1 MYPFLARWPLAAV
14 MSMGPCAAALAGS
27 IDGAISFPSRLVPP
41 MTVYAADVDSSRVR
55 TLQLARGQTNFSV
68 DVPAG
73 RYRVFLAPNEPGA
86 PNIYGAY
93 TQYSLCALHDTGNCA
108 DHALVEVTIS
118 AKTRRSAVTI
128 DDWYLSDD
136 IAEQIDRIRGVASS
150 GASDSEPLSAP
161 RFSEYPSAASEV
173 ALPPKIDAGGRELS
187 EEDRAILQ
195 AALVNGPN
203 FAGQVT
209 ATLTSCGLACG
220 RLLLVDWRSG
230 TFRQLTEPHAAE
242 PNSPT
247 ATPAALPCR
256 PEEALQ
262 FRRDSRLLIM
272 TRVRGAAVVTEYF
285 VWNPNNAALV
295 PRGEYQRTSQAFCAV
310 AAR

>member
-1 MYPFLARWPLAAV
+1 MYPFLARLSLAA
-14 MSMGPCAAALAGS
+14 MISLGQCAGALAGS
-27 IDGAISFPSRLVPP
+27 IDGTISFPSQFVPS
-41 MTVYAADVDSSRVR
+41 MTVYAADLDSSRVR
-55 TLQLARGQTNFSV
+55 ALQLARGQTNFSV
-68 DVPAG
+68 DVPPG

-93 TQYSLCALHDTGNCA
+93 TQYSLCARRDTGKCE
-108 DHALVEVTIS
+108 DHSLVEVTVA

-136 IAEQIDRIRGVASS
+136 IAEQIDRIRGVAS
-150 GASDSEPLSAP
+150 GSDFDAEPLSAP
-161 RFSEYPSAASEV
+161 RFSEYPSAPLEV
-173 ALPPKIDAGGRELS
+173 PPPPKIDVGGSELS
-187 EEDRAILQ
+187 EEDRAMLQ
-195 AALVNGPN
+195 AALVSGPN

-230 TFRQLTEPHAAE
+230 TVRQL
-242 PNSPT
+242 
-247 ATPAALPCR
+247 ATPNPPTEMQAALPCR
-256 PEEALQ
+256 PEEALL

-272 TRVRGAAVVTEYF
+272 TRVRGTAVVTQYF
-285 VWNPNNAALV
+285 VWNQNNAALV
-295 PRGEYQRTSQAFCAV
+295 PSGEYQRTSQTFCAV

>member
-1 MYPFLARWPLAAV
+1 MYPFLARLSLAAM
-14 MSMGPCAAALAGS
+14 MSLGPCAGALAGS
-27 IDGAISFPSRLVPP
+27 IDGAISFPSQRVPS
-41 MTVYAADVDSSRVR
+41 MTVYAADLDSSRVR
-55 TLQLARGQTNFSV
+55 TLQLARDQTNFSV
-68 DVPAG
+68 DVPPG

-93 TQYSLCALHDTGNCA
+93 TQYSLCAMHDTGNCE
-108 DHALVEVTIS
+108 DHALVEVAIT

-128 DDWYLSDD
+128 DDWYLPDD
-136 IAEQIDRIRGVASS
+136 IAEQIDRIRGIASG

-161 RFSEYPSAASEV
+161 RFSEYPSTGSDGP
-173 ALPPKIDAGGRELS
+173 LPKIDVGGRELS

-230 TFRQLTEPHAAE
+230 MVRQLTEPHPAE
-242 PNSPT
+242 PHPPT
-247 ATPAALPCR
+247 ETLAALPCR

-285 VWNPNNAALV
+285 VWNQNNAALV
-295 PRGEYQRTSQAFCAV
+295 PSGEYQRTSQTFCAV

>member
-14 MSMGPCAAALAGS
+14 MSLGPCATLLAGS

-41 MTVYAADVDSSRVR
+41 MTVYAADVDSSLLR

-68 DVPAG
+68 EVPPG

-93 TQYSLCALHDTGNCA
+93 TQYSLCAMHDTGDCA

-118 AKTRRSAVTI
+118 PKTRRSAVSI

-161 RFSEYPSAASEV
+161 RFSEYPSAASEGP
-173 ALPPKIDAGGRELS
+173 LPPKIDVGGRELS
-187 EEDRAILQ
+187 EEDRSILQ
-195 AALVNGPN
+195 SALVNGPN

-220 RLLLVDWRSG
+220 RLMLVDWRSG
-230 TFRQLTEPHAAE
+230 TLRQLTG
-242 PNSPT
+242 PNPPT
-247 ATPAALPCR
+247 ETHVALPCR

-272 TRVRGAAVVTEYF
+272 TRLRGATVVTEYF
-285 VWNPNNAALV
+285 VWNPNNAVLV
-295 PRGEYQRTSQAFCAV
+295 PRGEYQRTSQTFCAV